1 MKNQQLKQILIIA
14 QKKYIKIK
22 KIKNIFQILKYQ
34 NKNVTSNMS
43 KYVLV
48 ENEQD
53 ELSEKVQI
61 ISTKRLTKRFS

>member
-1 MKNQQLKQILIIA
+1 MIS
-14 QKKYIKIK
+14 QKIHIKIK

-61 ISTKRLTKRFS
+61 ISTKRLTKPFS

>member
-1 MKNQQLKQILIIA
+1 MIS
-14 QKKYIKIK
+14 QKIHIKIK

>member
-1 MKNQQLKQILIIA
+1 MIL
-14 QKKYIKIK
+14 QKIHIKIK
-22 KIKNIFQILKYQ
+22 KIKNLLQILKYQ
-34 NKNVTSNMS
+34 NKKVTSNMS

>member
-1 MKNQQLKQILIIA
+1 
-14 QKKYIKIK
+14 
-22 KIKNIFQILKYQ
+22 
-34 NKNVTSNMS
+34 MS